1 MIRAKANSE
10 AALGK
15 YAGGAVSS
23 AASSSLYVSNYA
35 Y

>member
-1 MIRAKANSE
+1 LQANSE

-15 YAGGAVSS
+15 YGGGLSG
-23 AASSSLYVSNYA
+23 AAAADTLFVANHA